1 MLRFFQSIFRRPV
14 KHGAYPD
21 SLVKAAIERAV
32 DGTDPCIRA
41 VSGYRKKLRP
51 AVLHAIDHVVGM
63 VDDTGEPLPLDPAQ
77 YAENPL
83 LRTFFISAADLGR
96 FVARDPAFGQFRKSG
111 GSRSHG
117 VSALLVMEK
126 KEKTVLG
133 AVLSGDVVMRDVAQ
147 TSVSFEAH
155 RLMDV
160 AAKEEE
166 TRRQVKKRAYDHLL
180 RLALGRIA
188 EVKTRRGKL
197 ERHRTLLRSKLDLL
211 QRGGWGFDEGSGE
224 KLDARGIEQLLG
236 QIEAELLEI
245 GRDDRMFEVYLNIVA
260 DVLAHAEEHVWA
272 RKEAVLIDRMGIKQ
286 NAAAGAA
293 GEVNVEVMGDSAGR
307 SLVVSLVTVPP
318 V

>member
-1 MLRFFQSIFRRPV
+1 LLRFFQSIFRKPV
-14 KHGAYPD
+14 KPGAYPE

-63 VDDTGEPLPLDPAQ
+63 VDATGASLPLDPAQ
-77 YAENPL
+77 YGENEM
-83 LRTFFISAADLGR
+83 LRTFFVSAADVGK
-96 FVARDPAFGQFRKSG
+96 FVERDPALMQFRKGVG
-111 GSRSHG
+111 GRIDG
-117 VSALLVMEK
+117 ASALLVMEK
-126 KEKTVLG
+126 QEKTVMG
-133 AVLSGDVVMRDVAQ
+133 AVMSGDVVMRDVPQ
-147 TSVSFEAH
+147 TTVSFDRH

-160 AAKEEE
+160 AAQEEE

-211 QRGGWGFDEGSGE
+211 QRGGWGFDDGTGE
-224 KLDARGIEQLLG
+224 QLDAPAIEKLLG
-236 QIEAELLEI
+236 QIEGELLEI
-245 GRDDRMFEVYLNIVA
+245 GREDRMFELYLNIVA

-272 RKEAVLIDRMGIKQ
+272 RKEPLSIDRMGIKRK
-286 NAAAGAA
+286 AA
-293 GEVNVEVMGDSAGR
+293 GEAGEVDLEVMGDSAGR
-307 SLVVSLVTVPP
+307 SLVVSLVTIPSP
-318 V
+318 